1 MNKILCLIDGLSLGG
16 AERQLIGLAYLLKC
30 NGYEVELCSYVK
42 RTFYD
47 ELISTYG
54 IKAVCLDIEGGKL
67 EKFMAVRKYLKRGM
81 FDCVIAYKDGA
92 AFAASA
98 LKLLGMK
105 YKLIVSERNTNVS
118 RTIYDNF
125 KFRLFSFADYIIPNS
140 YSQKEFIIVNYPSL
154 KNKVVTITNFTDI
167 KYFVPSAIQGS
178 DKHVVQIMVAARIA
192 SQKNIIRFLTVV
204 KKLKDSHLAFHVT
217 WFGDASYGEVA
228 YEIKCKKLI
237 AELGI
242 NDVFTFKPATKNILK
257 EYQMCDV
264 FCLPSL
270 FEGYP
275 NSICEAMSCGKPIL
289 CSRVCDNHL
298 IVKDGMNGILFN
310 PEDED
315 EIYAGM
321 RRLIIMPEAER
332 NSMGRKSRII
342 AENSFSEDS
351 FIAKYI
357 KLIET

>member
-1 MNKILCLIDGLSLGG
+1 MSKILCLIDGLSLGG
-16 AERQLIGLAYLLKC
+16 AERQMKGLSYLLKC

-42 RTFYD
+42 RSFYD
-47 ELISTYG
+47 ELITTYG
-54 IKAVCLDIEGGKL
+54 IKAVCLNIEGGKL
-67 EKFMAVRKYLKRGM
+67 KKFMAVRRYIKKGM

-125 KFRLFSFADYIIPNS
+125 KFWLFSFSDYIVPNS
-140 YSQKEFIIVNYPSL
+140 YSQKEFIISNYPSL
-154 KNKVVTITNFTDI
+154 KNKVVTITNFTDT
-167 KYFVPSAIQGS
+167 KHFAPSVIQRS
-178 DKHVVQIMVAARIA
+178 NKHIVKIMIAARIA

-204 KKLKDSHLAFHVT
+204 KKLKDDHLAFHVT
-217 WFGDASYGEVA
+217 WFGDTSYGEVA

-257 EYQMCDV
+257 EYQMCDM

-270 FEGYP
+270 FEGFP

-310 PEDED
+310 PENED
-315 EIYAGM
+315 DIYAGM
-321 RRLIIMPEAER
+321 RQLIVMPETER
-332 NSMGRKSRII
+332 DLMGKKSRIM
-342 AENSFSEDS
+342 AENNFSED
-351 FIAKYI
+351 FFVKKYI
-357 KLIET
+357 KLIEA